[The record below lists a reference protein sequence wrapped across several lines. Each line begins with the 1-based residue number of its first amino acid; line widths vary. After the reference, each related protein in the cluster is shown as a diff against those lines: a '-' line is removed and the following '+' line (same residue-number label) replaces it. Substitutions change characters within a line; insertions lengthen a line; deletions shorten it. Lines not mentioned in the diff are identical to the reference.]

1 MAEYYAVLK
10 KAVGGLES
18 GSAEARRAVYDKARN
33 ALIGQLKAIDPPL
46 AASEISRQRLELEEA
61 IRRVER
67 ETAAEAQ
74 APRYERPAERE
85 PPPPMAPE
93 PPPPSSSGPPPQS
106 ANQRSPQDI
115 FRRAIQDAETR
126 GGGSSP
132 VERAPARAGGPQGGY
147 SRPEYRT
154 EPRQPDARL
163 APDYDN
169 DWQSRGAPSSM
180 PPDPYV
186 DRQERSRPS
195 GGGRKRDYLEEDDA
209 ELIDRTAR
217 PSRLPTILLFVLIL
231 GMIGGL
237 AALGWSQRAVIA
249 DLLGGIGDGSTT
261 GEATPPQTP
270 AAPQAGDTASKSG
283 DRLSGEPGGDPSVR
297 VVEPRE
303 GTPPQAGSDAIAD
316 AIEGTP
322 EAGSSDA
329 LVAQRAVLYEE
340 PLDAATAV
348 AGVTAIE
355 AVVTWRFVESGANG
369 PEIEANLEVP
379 ERGMKI
385 RLSIRRNNDST
396 LPASHLVE
404 AVVDTPADFPGKGV
418 RSIPRL
424 VFKLSED
431 ERGLPLIGAAAK
443 VADGFFWIALSS
455 AQADI
460 QQNLQLMRERL
471 WIDLPIVY
479 QSNQRAILTFEK
491 GTPGDRVFQRA
502 FAAWGTG

>member
-10 KAVGGLES
+10 KAVGGLDG

-74 APRYERPAERE
+74 APRYERPVERE
-85 PPPPMAPE
+85 PVPSTAPE
-93 PPPPSSSGPPPQS
+93 PPPAS
-106 ANQRSPQDI
+106 NQRSPQDI

-126 GGGSSP
+126 GGA
-132 VERAPARAGGPQGGY
+132 VERAPARGASPPGGY
-147 SRPEYRT
+147 TRPEYRT
-154 EPRQPDARL
+154 DPPQGGTEARL
-163 APDYDN
+163 APDYDS
-169 DWQSRGAPSSM
+169 DWQSRRPASSM
-180 PPDPYV
+180 PPDPYL
-186 DRQERSRPS
+186 DRQDRRQ
-195 GGGRKRDYLEEDDA
+195 GGRKREYLEEDDT
-209 ELIDRTAR
+209 ELLERTAR

-231 GMIGGL
+231 GMLGGL
-237 AALGWSQRAVIA
+237 GALGWSQRAVIA
-249 DLLGGIGDGSTT
+249 DLLGGIGQGPST
-261 GEATPPQTP
+261 GEAPPEAAPTPPTD
-270 AAPQAGDTASKSG
+270 AADKSG
-283 DRLSGEPGGDPSVR
+283 DRLPGDDSVR
-297 VVEPRE
+297 VVEPGE
-303 GTPPQAGSDAIAD
+303 GSPQAGSDAIAD
-316 AIEGTP
+316 AISGAP
-322 EAGSSDA
+322 EAGDA

-348 AGVTAIE
+348 AGVTAID
-355 AVVTWRFVESGANG
+355 AVVTWRFVESGPSG

-379 ERGMKI
+379 DRAMKI
-385 RLSIRRNNDST
+385 RLSIRRNTDPT

-404 AVVDTPADFPGKGV
+404 AVVDTPADFPGKGI

-455 AQADI
+455 AESDI

-479 QSNQRAILTFEK
+479 QTNQRAILTFEK

-502 FAAWGTG
+502 FAAWSTG